1 LGNVYV
7 DDLDNESSKE
17 IKKEILKVDKFMDI
31 FSNSETDRD

>member
-17 IKKEILKVDKFMDI
+17 IKKKILKVDKFMDI
-31 FSNSETDRD
+31 FSN